1 MIFHTTDRVFILY
14 INSFVI
20 IIMIISRNNFCSTVA
35 YARSLMFVSMLM
47 SYASLRFVLFS
58 ACACLIDTMHASLW
72 PYRIAVE

>member
-58 ACACLIDTMHASLW
+58 TCACLIDTMHASLW
-72 PYRIAVE
+72 PYHIAVE